1 MLRGGLAMEPPSAA
15 AINAPWGL
23 RVQGNLYLDDTPE
36 DGGGFRCGAAPTHTC
51 TPAALQLRAS
61 GSPSSLL
68 LRPPRGE
75 LGLAE
80 ASKREHASRRV
91 RPFACLLIEPS
102 RCALPQCLASTN
114 ASTAGSRSSKTVRGW
129 TSKGW
134 TISWRAS
141 NSATPSFR

>member
-1 MLRGGLAMEPPSAA
+1 MHCDVEERMLRGGLAMEPPSAA

-91 RPFACLLIEPS
+91 RPFACL
-102 RCALPQCLASTN
+102 ASTN